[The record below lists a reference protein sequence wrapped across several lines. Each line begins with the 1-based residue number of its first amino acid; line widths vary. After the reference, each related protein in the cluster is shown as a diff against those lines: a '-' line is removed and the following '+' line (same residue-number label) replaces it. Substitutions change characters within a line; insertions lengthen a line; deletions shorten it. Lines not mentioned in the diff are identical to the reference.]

1 MEATKP
7 AFDELLES
15 ISKFLPELD
24 SDLLREMDSY
34 INKNLS
40 DKLIKDLKAKD
51 DFKIGDMSFKNPK
64 LKKLSENVK
73 RRRIELYL
81 NFN

>member
-40 DKLIKDLKAKD
+40 DKVIKDLKAKD